1 MIKPI
6 ADIPA
11 SGPGPAPE
19 AMAAF
24 RPGQDVV
31 GTPLSALE
39 GQGLSRLDKLVCLY
53 LLIPLGIFCLWLSP
67 VIAAAMFG
75 LAGYGASRAL
85 CGFPA
90 SGQAL
95 PRNLVVA
102 IVVLSMAFAALAGV
116 GHFLYANLDWVV
128 RDAVLHDLTTNDWPV
143 RYGAGASELIL
154 RAPIGYYLPAAVIG
168 HLLGTDA
175 ANLALYL
182 WTAVGC
188 GLVLASA
195 CTLFSSTRERLACL
209 LVLACF
215 GGMDLLGYLW
225 GERHLPA
232 LGEHIE
238 WWMPYIQYSSNSTL
252 LFWVPNHAIPAW
264 LGTILILRHWQGP
277 ELARITPLLAA
288 AVPLWSPLAAI
299 GLFPFFVFALAWRR
313 DAKLLFSPH
322 LSLPFAPIAL
332 ATLVYLGM
340 DAASVPHGWL
350 LNLSPTLDAFAYRY
364 LLFCLI
370 EFGILALVLARLVP
384 FDTPMRVAI
393 LVLCLLPLFY
403 YGPGNDLGMRASI
416 PALIVLAL
424 AAVRPIA
431 DARHSIWRT
440 TLFFVLAIGAWG
452 AGQEVIR
459 ALMYPSWSPMNQ
471 RIPEAVAM
479 QSPAG
484 TTHFPPHYFA
494 RIDSKRLHW
503 LLRDSRAIP
512 QPEQAGKH

>member
-1 MIKPI
+1 MIRPI
-6 ADIPA
+6 ADILA
-11 SGPGPAPE
+11 SGLRPAPE
-19 AMAAF
+19 TATHHPEQIGIGAPSLAAG
-24 RPGQDVV
+24 R
-31 GTPLSALE
+31 
-39 GQGLSRLDKLVCLY
+39 QGLSRLDKVLCGY

-67 VIAAAMFG
+67 VIAWALFG
-75 LAGYGASRAL
+75 LAGYGAYRAL
-85 CGFPA
+85 SAPPSPGPV
-90 SGQAL
+90 L
-95 PRNLVVA
+95 PPSLVMAV
-102 IVVLSMAFAALAGV
+102 VVLSLASTAVAGV
-116 GHFLYANLDWVV
+116 GHFFYANLDWVV
-128 RDAVLHDLTTNDWPV
+128 RDAVLHDLATIDWPV
-143 RYGAGASELIL
+143 RYSTGASDLIL
-154 RAPIGYYLPAAVIG
+154 RAPIGYYLPAAIVG
-168 HLLGTDA
+168 RLLDNDA

-182 WTAVGC
+182 WTALGW

-195 CTLFSSTRERLACL
+195 STLFSSARERVACL

-225 GERHLPA
+225 GARHLPA

-264 LGTILILRHWQGP
+264 LGAILILRHWQGP

-452 AGQEVIR
+452 AGQEVMR

-484 TTHFPPHYFA
+484 TAHFPPHYFA